1 MESKELPSF
10 CKKLIERSNFIYL
23 TTLKQNGEPEIR
35 AMMNLYNRVQFPSL
49 ENVLAFPPYAF
60 YFSTNTSSEKVE
72 QVKGNDR
79 SSIYFVLESEWLG
92 LMFTGRIEIVT
103 DLEIKKSIWLD
114 EWVRYYP
121 GESEYLNEDYSILRF
136 TAEYLKGWNG
146 KEKFRFNIKD
156 SL

>member
-1 MESKELPSF
+1 M
-10 CKKLIERSNFIYL
+10 
-23 TTLKQNGEPEIR
+23 
-35 AMMNLYNRVQFPSL
+35 
-49 ENVLAFPPYAF
+49 
-60 YFSTNTSSEKVE
+60 
-72 QVKGNDR
+72 KGNDK
-79 SSIYFVLESEWLG
+79 SSIYFVIESEWLG

-121 GESEYLNEDYSILRF
+121 GESGYLNEDYSILRF